1 LADPATDQLP
11 SEVTEGAD
19 PLDALQLGQLPKPN
33 VLFLLQSPV
42 PSADCLL
49 KHLLVLEVSKV
60 VLVLVGSTGSRPDE
74 VLELLK
80 KMHLPA
86 PTPSTG
92 KKSSPSIS
100 LEQVDLGRHFRP
112 PLILLDVFRPTMGTA
127 PPYHTGSAT
136 FQVACPHRASP
147 MDRMKLPSPQASM
160 HPDNPSSIHLDP

>member
-1 LADPATDQLP
+1 MADPATDQLP

-100 LEQVDLGRHFRP
+100 LEQVDLGRHFQP
-112 PLILLDVFRPTMGTA
+112 PIHPAGCFSSNHGHRSTISHWFCHVPGRLSSQGKSDGQDETSE
-127 PPYHTGSAT
+127 SAS
-136 FQVACPHRASP
+136 FSGP
-147 MDRMKLPSPQASM
+147 
-160 HPDNPSSIHLDP
+160 